1 MSSLPEHA
9 AVPYDV
15 EKTRRDFPILRQE
28 VYGKPLVYLDNA
40 ATAQK
45 PQAVIDAVANY
56 YKYDNANIHRGV
68 HALSMRSTEAFEGVR
83 EKVRG
88 LLNARD
94 ASEIVFVRGATEG
107 VNLVKGSWGR
117 ANVGEGDEIVVT
129 ALEHHS
135 NIVPWQL
142 LCQAT
147 GAKLRVVP
155 MNHDGELL
163 VDEYE
168 GLFNERTKI
177 VGITHVSNALGTV
190 NPVKEMI
197 AIAHGHGV
205 PVLIDGAQAV
215 PHFSIDVQDLDAD
228 FYVFS
233 GHKVF
238 APNGVGALYV
248 RRSIL
253 EKMPP
258 YQGGG
263 DMIASVTFEK
273 TEYNVIPHKFE
284 AGTPNIAGAI
294 GLGAAIDYVESIG
307 MDRIA
312 AYEDELVSYAVE
324 AIGSVDGVRIIGA
337 PAHRAGVV
345 SFMIGDVHPHD
356 VGTIL
361 DREGIAIRAGHHCS
375 QPVMDFYGVPATCR
389 ASFALYNTKDEVDA
403 LVAGIAKVKEVFD

>member
-15 EKTRRDFPILRQE
+15 EKTRRDFPILQQK

-45 PQAVIDAVANY
+45 PQAVIDAVAGY

-117 ANVGEGDEIVVT
+117 ANVREGDEIVVT

-168 GLFNERTKI
+168 GLFNERTRI

-205 PVLIDGAQAV
+205 PVLVDGAQAV
-215 PHFSIDVQDLDAD
+215 PHLTIDVQDLDAD

-253 EKMPP
+253 ETMPP

-273 TEYNVIPHKFE
+273 TEYNVVPHKFE

-312 AYEDELVSYAVE
+312 AYEDEIVSYAVE
-324 AIGSVDGVRIIGA
+324 AVGSVDGVRIIGA

-345 SFMIGDVHPHD
+345 SFLIGDVHPHD

-403 LVAGIAKVKEVFD
+403 LVAGIQKVKEVFG

>member
-324 AIGSVDGVRIIGA
+324 AVGSVDGVRIIGA

-345 SFMIGDVHPHD
+345 SFMIGNIHPHD